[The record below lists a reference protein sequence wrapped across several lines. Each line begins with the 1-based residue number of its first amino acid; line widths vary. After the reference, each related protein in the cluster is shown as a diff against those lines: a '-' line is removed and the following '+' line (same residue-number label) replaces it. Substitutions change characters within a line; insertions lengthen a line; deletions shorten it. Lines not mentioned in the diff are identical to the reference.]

1 MGRERSKR
9 PADGGSRGQVHRPG
23 GTNHPRRVA
32 FVVSRYVEPYFTR
45 HVRTHTHTHTY
56 MTRPM
61 APVRSVWNRP
71 VSHAKSTVEAV
82 SRRTGGRTNLQQ
94 IYRLGST
101 GRSLHLR
108 PGIDPVLEKGKHPG
122 HLYRQTGAA
131 FCSFS
136 DGCTAFGSRDFSP
149 CSQQPK
155 GDQIGRH
162 STDRAD
168 RRYLCVIYVLHI
180 YGKPIIPCYL
190 QWSCAPNSMHQ
201 K

>member
-1 MGRERSKR
+1 MV
-9 PADGGSRGQVHRPG
+9 QTTPG
-23 GTNHPRRVA
+23 GLHLLCRVMLNHILPDTFA
-32 FVVSRYVEPYFTR
+32 
-45 HVRTHTHTHTY
+45 HTHTHTY

-108 PGIDPVLEKGKHPG
+108 PSIDPVLEKGKHPG

-136 DGCTAFGSRDFSP
+136 DGCSAFGSRDFSP

-162 STDRAD
+162 SNDRAD